1 MFNRLDF
8 SKIRTFSI
16 KDRQS
21 KVDIKRFARPVDP
34 ARDSLSTFIDSLPD
48 ILRARD
54 LRHVVSVIVDSMRK
68 EAPRIVMMGAH
79 VVKVGLNPLIID
91 LLRRGVISHIAMN
104 SAAAIHDCETALFG
118 VTSEDVAASIT
129 DGTFGMSRETGEFI
143 NGTLAARYPD
153 NNVGYG
159 EALGRRLLD
168 DRAPNLDASI
178 LAQCIREDVPVTVHA
193 AIGTDIVHQQPGMD
207 GAVTGEMTYRDFQ
220 VFAASVAGLEKGGVV
235 LNIGS
240 AVILPEIFLKALT
253 IARNLGHKAY
263 GFLTANFDMID
274 HYRPRVNVVERPTKD
289 GGEGYMFLGHH
300 EIMIPLLAAMILVKI
315 GDNPV

>member
-1 MFNRLDF
+1 MFKRLDF

-16 KDRQS
+16 KERHS
-21 KVDIKRFARPVDP
+21 KVEIERFARPIDP
-34 ARDSLSTFIDSLPD
+34 AHDSLSIFLDSLPD

-54 LRHVVSVIVDSMRK
+54 LRHVVSVIADSMK
-68 EAPRIVMMGAH
+68 NGAPRIIMMGAH
-79 VVKVGLNPLIID
+79 VVKVGLSPLITD
-91 LLRRGVISHIAMN
+91 LLRRGVISHVAMN

-129 DGTFGMSRETGEFI
+129 DGSFGMSRETGEFI
-143 NGTLAARYPD
+143 NGTLAVHLPD
-153 NNVGYG
+153 DDVGYG
-159 EALGRRLLD
+159 EALGKQLLD
-168 DRAPNLDASI
+168 DRAPHLDFSI
-178 LAQCIREDVPVTVHA
+178 LAQCVRLNVPVTVHA

-207 GAVTGEMTYRDFQ
+207 GGVTGEMTYRDFQ
-220 VFAASVAGLEKGGVV
+220 IFTASVAALEKGGAV

-263 GFLTANFDMID
+263 HFLTANFDMID

-289 GGEGYMFLGHH
+289 GGEGYMFVGHH

-315 GDNPV
+315 GDHLA